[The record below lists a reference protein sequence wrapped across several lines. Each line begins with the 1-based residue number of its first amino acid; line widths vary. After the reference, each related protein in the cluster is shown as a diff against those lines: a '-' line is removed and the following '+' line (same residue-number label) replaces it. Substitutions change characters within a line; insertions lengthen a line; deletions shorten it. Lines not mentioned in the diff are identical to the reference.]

1 MNRFRHEFLSSFIQ
15 KQNGRKKKRN
25 SKSHPGLVVVFAMV
39 VRMSAAV
46 VAVVVVVVVVVA
58 VVEVEVVAGAVL
70 QRRRRRRRRR
80 LQVLHFAAF
89 LLHVRL
95 DEFDLQRRKVEA
107 AQAAPQSLLGAH
119 LVSVKS
125 QKKMSD
131 SLVIGFILH

>member
-1 MNRFRHEFLSSFIQ
+1 M
-15 KQNGRKKKRN
+15 
-25 SKSHPGLVVVFAMV
+25 VVVFAMV

-46 VAVVVVVVVVVA
+46 VAVVVVVVVVVVA

>member
-46 VAVVVVVVVVVA
+46 VAVVVVVVVVS